1 LSIQIQP
8 EVLRVEGLKT
18 HFKTQDGSVKAV
30 DGVDFH
36 VNQSRTLGIVGES
49 GCGKSVTSLSIMR
62 LLPRNGRS
70 IAGQILL
77 EGRDLLKLPEDD
89 MRAIRGNDISMI
101 FQEPMTSLNPVFT
114 CGEQVAEA
122 IRQHMHMNGREA
134 KERTVELFKLV
145 GIPGPE
151 RRVKDYPHELS
162 GGMRQR
168 VMIAMALS
176 CDPKLL
182 IADEPTTALD
192 VTIQA
197 QILELLR
204 SIQEQKQMAIML
216 ITHDLGVIAEMAQDV
231 VVMYAGK
238 IVERGTV
245 EQIFEKP
252 LHPYTQGLLA
262 SIPGSGTK
270 GKRLNVIKGTVPHP
284 FNLPPGCL
292 FAPRCPHA
300 FEKCP
305 TAFPALMDQ
314 GEGHQ
319 AACFLYGDEI
329 EPGTEAKPVAPTEK
343 AS

>member
-1 LSIQIQP
+1 MDVQQ

-30 DGVDFH
+30 DGIDFN
-36 VNQSRTLGIVGES
+36 VSQSRTLGIVGES

-70 IAGQILL
+70 LAGRILL
-77 EGRDLLKLPEDD
+77 EGRDLLKLPEDE
-89 MRAIRGNDISMI
+89 MRAIRGNDVSMI

-122 IRQHMHMNGREA
+122 IRQHKKVDDQEA
-134 KERTVELFKLV
+134 KSRVVELFKLV
-145 GIPGPE
+145 GIPAAE

-204 SIQEQKQMAIML
+204 SIQEQKRMAIML
-216 ITHDLGVIAEMAQDV
+216 ITHDLGVIAEMAQEV

-238 IVERGTV
+238 VVERGTA

-262 SIPGSGTK
+262 SIPGRGTK

-284 FNLPPGCL
+284 FNLPPGCT

-300 FEKCP
+300 FDRCP

-314 GEGHQ
+314 GDAHK
-319 AACFLYGDEI
+319 AACFLYGEEF
-329 EPGTEAKPVAPTEK
+329 EPGTEAKPQPTEK

>member
-1 LSIQIQP
+1 VSIQP

-18 HFKTQDGSVKAV
+18 HFKTQDGAVKAV
-30 DGVDFH
+30 DGIDFH

-70 IAGQILL
+70 IAGRILL
-77 EGRDLLKLPEDD
+77 EGKDLLKLPEDD
-89 MRAIRGNDISMI
+89 MRALRGNDISMI

-114 CGEQVAEA
+114 CGRQVAEA
-122 IRQHMHMNGREA
+122 SRQHLHMNDREA

-145 GIPGPE
+145 GIAGAE
-151 RRVKDYPHELS
+151 RRVNDYPHELS

-231 VVMYAGK
+231 LVMYAGK

-245 EQIFEKP
+245 EQIFENP
-252 LHPYTQGLLA
+252 RHPYTQGLLA
-262 SIPGSGTK
+262 SIPGRGTK

-300 FEKCP
+300 FDKCP
-305 TAFPALMDQ
+305 TAFPALMEQ
-314 GEGHQ
+314 GEGHK

-329 EPGTEAKPVAPTEK
+329 EPGTEARPVEPTEK

>member
-1 LSIQIQP
+1 VSIQP

-18 HFKTQDGSVKAV
+18 HFKTQDGAVKAV

-62 LLPRNGRS
+62 LLPRNGRNL
-70 IAGQILL
+70 AGRILL
-77 EGRDLLKLPEDD
+77 EGKDLLKIPEDD
-89 MRAIRGNDISMI
+89 MRALRGNDLSMI

-122 IRQHMHMNGREA
+122 IRQHMHMNEREA
-134 KERTVELFKLV
+134 KERAVELFKLV

-245 EQIFEKP
+245 DQIFENP
-252 LHPYTQGLLA
+252 RHPYTQGLLA

-300 FEKCP
+300 FDKCP

-314 GEGHQ
+314 GEGHK

-329 EPGTEAKPVAPTEK
+329 EPGTEARPVEPTEK

>member
-1 LSIQIQP
+1 MDIQQ

-18 HFKTQDGSVKAV
+18 HFKTQDGSVRAV
-30 DGVDFH
+30 DGIDFH

-70 IAGQILL
+70 VAGSIKL
-77 EGRDLLKLPEDD
+77 EGRDLLKLPEDE
-89 MRAIRGNDISMI
+89 MRTIRGNDISMI

-114 CGEQVAEA
+114 CGEQVGEA
-122 IRQHMHMNGREA
+122 IRQHKKVGDKEA
-134 KERTVELFKLV
+134 KERVIDLFKLV
-145 GIPGPE
+145 GIPAAE
-151 RRVKDYPHELS
+151 RRVTDYPHELS

-197 QILELLR
+197 QILELLKG
-204 SIQEQKQMAIML
+204 IQEQKKMAVML
-216 ITHDLGVIAEMAQDV
+216 ITHDLGVIADMAQEV

-238 IVERGTV
+238 VVERGTV
-245 EQIFEKP
+245 DQIFANP
-252 LHPYTQGLLA
+252 RHPYTQGLLA

-284 FNLPPGCL
+284 FNLPPGCT

-314 GEGHQ
+314 GDGHK
-319 AACFLYGDEI
+319 AACFLYGDDI
-329 EPGTEAKPVAPTEK
+329 EPGTEAAAAPPAK
-343 AS
+343 RASA

>member
-1 LSIQIQP
+1 
-8 EVLRVEGLKT
+8 
-18 HFKTQDGSVKAV
+18 
-30 DGVDFH
+30 
-36 VNQSRTLGIVGES
+36 
-49 GCGKSVTSLSIMR
+49 MR
-62 LLPRNGRS
+62 LLPRTGR
-70 IAGQILL
+70 IVEGRVLL
-77 EGRDLLKLPEDD
+77 EDRDIAHLPEDE
-89 MRAIRGNDISMI
+89 MRSIRGNDVSMI
-101 FQEPMTSLNPVFT
+101 FQEPMTSLNPVYT
-114 CGEQVAEA
+114 TGDQVMEA
-122 IRQHMHMNGREA
+122 IQQHLRLPEKEA
-134 KERTVELFKLV
+134 RNRTVELFKLV
-145 GIPGPE
+145 GISAPE
-151 RRVKDYPHELS
+151 RRVKDYPHQLS

-168 VMIAMALS
+168 VMIAMALA
-176 CDPKLL
+176 CDPKVL

-204 SIQEQKQMAIML
+204 RLQEEHGMAIML

-300 FEKCP
+300 FDKCP

-314 GEGHQ
+314 GEGHE
-319 AACFLYGDEI
+319 AACYLYGDEI
-329 EPGTEAKPVAPTEK
+329 EPGTEAAPRQPTER
-343 AS
+343 AG